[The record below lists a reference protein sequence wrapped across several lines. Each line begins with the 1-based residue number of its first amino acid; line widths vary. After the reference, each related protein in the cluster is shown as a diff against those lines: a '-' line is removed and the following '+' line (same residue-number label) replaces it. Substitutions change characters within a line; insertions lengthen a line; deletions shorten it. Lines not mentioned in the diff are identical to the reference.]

1 MSHFLGLSSFFFTI
15 LRRMLFFWVKT
26 EVVGNEKEFLQ
37 LDPDKPVCYVLQYSS
52 FSSRLVL
59 EQECLAAGLP
69 SSQAPLPVG
78 NKGIRR
84 SFFFLYSRQG
94 QWFRKRQSPTVT
106 QRLKQMVHQAAEN
119 PELDVQVVPVSLLW
133 GREPEKQKSIF
144 KMLWSD
150 NWSVAG
156 RLQKFL
162 IILLHGRRT
171 FVQFSKPISLQSII
185 NETKDATSGDEEN
198 NKEIATRKLA
208 RILRVHFRRTRQAI
222 LGPDLSHRRT
232 LVQSLIHSTVVK
244 DVIRETAKEEG
255 IAPEKVKAR
264 AIKYGD
270 EIASNLSMTVIRFL
284 SRTLSWVWN
293 KIYNGINVRNVET
306 VQKIAQENAVVY
318 VPCHRSHID
327 YLLLSYVL
335 YKHGVMVPHIAAGI
349 NLNMPVVGPLLRR
362 GGAFFMRRSFKDNKL
377 YAAIF
382 NEYLYQMFSK
392 GYSVEYFV
400 EGGRSRTGRMLQP
413 RPGMIAMT
421 VRSYLRNSSKPIAF
435 VPVYVGYEK
444 VLEGRTY
451 LGELR
456 GKKKEKESVFGL
468 FKSLSNLRKSFGK
481 VNVNFGDPIYLS
493 NFLDQKQPHWKDQAY
508 DSEYR
513 PKWLNGVVDDLANE
527 ITTRI
532 NDASSINPINMTG
545 LILLSTAKQS
555 MDEKILAS
563 QMDTF
568 CNLLK
573 QMPYSPYM
581 SYPDGCGKDWLQ
593 YAEDMG
599 LVSRQ
604 KQSLGDIITL
614 EGNNATLMTYYR
626 NNILH
631 LYAIPALIAS
641 LFQNN
646 PMMKRERVVFLIDS
660 IYPYIKAEL
669 FIHWSREEIP
679 AVIEQW
685 IDILTSNDL
694 LHVEGDSLCRPSTG
708 SANFVL
714 LSVLARF
721 IIQTIERYYI
731 SIAVLRNHGSG
742 VMNAAELEEQSTQ
755 MAQRMSIL
763 YGLNAPE
770 FFDKTLF
777 RNFITNLKENDIITE
792 DEEGKLVYTE
802 KLGGVVEDAKLVLNA
817 EMRQGVLQVTT
828 LS

>member
-1 MSHFLGLSSFFFTI
+1 
-15 LRRMLFFWVKT
+15 MLFFWVKT
-26 EVVGNEKEFLQ
+26 DVIGNDKAFLE

-59 EQECLAAGLP
+59 EQECLAADLP
-69 SSQAPLPVG
+69 SSQAPLPIG
-78 NKGIRR
+78 EKGIRR

-106 QRLKQMVHQAAEN
+106 ERLKQMVHEAELD
-119 PELDVQVVPVSLLW
+119 PELDVQIVPVSLLW
-133 GREPEKQKSIF
+133 GREPEKQKSMF
-144 KMLWSD
+144 KMLLTDS
-150 NWSVAG
+150 WSVAG

-162 IILLHGRRT
+162 IILVHGRHT
-171 FVQFSKPISLQSII
+171 FVQFSKPISLQSIVNEKK
-185 NETKDATSGDEEN
+185 NETDN
-198 NKEIATRKLA
+198 NEEIATRKLA

-232 LVQSLIHSTVVK
+232 LVQSLIHSTAVK

-255 IAPEKVKAR
+255 IAPEKVKNR

-270 EIASNLSMTVIRFL
+270 EIASNMSMTVIRFL
-284 SRTLSWVWN
+284 SRILSWVWN
-293 KIYNGINVRNVET
+293 KIYNGVNIRNIET
-306 VQKIAQENAVVY
+306 VQEVAKENTVIY

-349 NLNMPVVGPLLRR
+349 NLNMPVIGPLLRR

-435 VPVYVGYEK
+435 MPVYVGYEK

-456 GKKKEKESVFGL
+456 GKKKEKESIFGL
-468 FKSLSNLRKSFGK
+468 FRSLSNLRKSFGK
-481 VNVNFGDPIYLS
+481 VNVNFGEPIYLS
-493 NFLDQKQPHWKDQAY
+493 QFLDQQQPHWKEQAY

-513 PKWLNGVVDDLANE
+513 PKWLNETVDSLADE
-527 ITTRI
+527 IATRI

-568 CNLLK
+568 ANLLK
-573 QMPYSPYM
+573 QVPYSPHI
-581 SYPDGCGKDWLQ
+581 SYPDGCGKDWLE

-599 LVSRQ
+599 LISRQ

-631 LYAIPALIAS
+631 LYAVPALIAS

-646 PMMKRERVVFLIDS
+646 PMMKREKVIALVS
-660 IYPYIKAEL
+660 AIYPYIKAEL
-669 FIHWSREEIP
+669 FIHWDKNEI
-679 AVIEQW
+679 ADVTDQW
-685 IDILTSNDL
+685 IDILINNDM

-742 VMNAAELEEQSTQ
+742 AIDAKELEEQSTQ

-770 FFDKTLF
+770 FFDKSLF
-777 RNFITNLKENDIITE
+777 RHFIANLKENNVITE
-792 DEEGKLVYTE
+792 DKEGKLEYSD
-802 KLGGVVEDAKLVLNA
+802 KLAAVVEDAKLVLNA

>member
-1 MSHFLGLSSFFFTI
+1 MSHFLGLSSFFFNI
-15 LRRMLFFWVKT
+15 LRRILFFWVKT
-26 EVVGNEKEFLQ
+26 EVVGSEKDFLQ
-37 LDPDKPVCYVLQYSS
+37 LNPDKPVCYVLQYNS

-59 EQECLAAGLP
+59 EQECLAADLP
-69 SSQAPLPVG
+69 SSQAALPIG
-78 NKGIRR
+78 GKGIRR

-106 QRLKQMVHQAAEN
+106 ERLKQMVHEAELN
-119 PELDVQVVPVSLLW
+119 PDLDVQIVPVSLLW
-133 GREPEKQKSIF
+133 GREPEKQKSMF
-144 KMLWSD
+144 KILLSD
-150 NWSVAG
+150 SWSVAG

-162 IILLHGRRT
+162 IIMLHGRRT

-185 NETKDATSGDEEN
+185 NETKNEAEN
-198 NKEIATRKLA
+198 NEEIATRKLA

-232 LVQSLIHSTVVK
+232 LVHSLIHSTVVK

-255 IAPEKVKAR
+255 TSPEKVKAR

-284 SRTLSWVWN
+284 SRVLSWVWN
-293 KIYNGINVRNVET
+293 KIYDGVNIRNIET
-306 VQKIAQENAVVY
+306 VQEIAKENSVVY

-335 YKHGVMVPHIAAGI
+335 YKHGIMVPHIAAGI
-349 NLNMPVVGPLLRR
+349 NLNMPIVGPLLRR
-362 GGAFFMRRSFKDNKL
+362 GGAFFMRRSFKNNKL

-435 VPVYVGYEK
+435 MPVYVGYEK

-468 FKSLSNLRKSFGK
+468 FRSLSNLRKSFGK
-481 VNVNFGDPIYLS
+481 VNVNFGEPIYL
-493 NFLDQKQPHWKDQAY
+493 NQFLDEQQPHWKDQAY
-508 DSEYR
+508 DAEYR
-513 PKWLNGVVDDLANE
+513 PKWLNNVVNDLADK
-527 ITTRI
+527 ITTHI
-532 NDASSINPINMTG
+532 NDASSINPINMAG

-555 MDEKILAS
+555 MDERILAS

-568 CNLLK
+568 SNLLK
-573 QMPYSPYM
+573 QMPYSPHM
-581 SYPDGCGKDWLQ
+581 SYPDGCGKDWLE
-593 YAEDMG
+593 YAEKMG
-599 LVSRQ
+599 LVARQ

-614 EGNNATLMTYYR
+614 EGSNATLMTYYR

-631 LYAIPALIAS
+631 LYAVPALIAS

-646 PMMKRERVVFLIDS
+646 PMMKREKVVFLVRS

-669 FIHWSREEIP
+669 FIHWDKEDVSD
-679 AVIEQW
+679 VIEQW
-685 IDILTSNDL
+685 VDVLINNDM

-731 SIAVLRNHGSG
+731 SIAVLRNQGSG
-742 VMNAAELEEQSTQ
+742 VLDATELEEQSTQ

-777 RNFITNLKENDIITE
+777 RYFIANLKENGIVTE
-792 DEEGKLVYTE
+792 NEDGKLVYSE
-802 KLGGVVEDAKLVLNA
+802 KLAYVVEDAKLVLNA

>member
-15 LRRMLFFWVKT
+15 LRKILFFWVKT
-26 EVVGNEKEFLQ
+26 EVVGNEKDFLQ

-69 SSQAPLPVG
+69 SSQAPLPIG
-78 NKGIRR
+78 GKGIRR

-106 QRLKQMVHQAAEN
+106 QRLKHMVHEATLN
-119 PELDVQVVPVSLLW
+119 SDLDVQIVPVSLLW
-133 GREPEKQKSIF
+133 GREPEKQKSMF
-144 KMLWSD
+144 KMLLSD
-150 NWSVAG
+150 SWSVAG

-162 IILLHGRRT
+162 IILVHGRRT
-171 FVQFSKPISLQSII
+171 FVQFSKPISLKSIVD
-185 NETKDATSGDEEN
+185 ETSSETEN
-198 NKEIATRKLA
+198 HEEIATRKLA

-232 LVQSLIHSTVVK
+232 LVHSLIHSTVVK

-255 IAPEKVKAR
+255 ISPEKVKAR

-270 EIASNLSMTVIRFL
+270 EIAANLSMTVIRFL
-284 SRTLSWVWN
+284 SRLLSWVWN
-293 KIYNGINVRNVET
+293 KIYNGVNIRNIET
-306 VQKIAQENAVVY
+306 VQEIAKENAVVY

-349 NLNMPVVGPLLRR
+349 NLNMPIVGPLLRR

-400 EGGRSRTGRMLQP
+400 EGGRSRTGRTLQP

-421 VRSYLRNSSKPIAF
+421 VRSFLRNSSKPIAF

-468 FKSLSNLRKSFGK
+468 FRSLSNLRKSFGK
-481 VNVNFGDPIYLS
+481 VNVNFGDPIFLS
-493 NFLDQKQPHWKDQAY
+493 KFLDEQQPHWKDQAY
-508 DSEYR
+508 DAEYR
-513 PKWLNGVVDDLANE
+513 PKWLNHVVNELADE
-527 ITTRI
+527 IVTRI

-545 LILLSTAKQS
+545 LILLSTAKQA

-568 CNLLK
+568 SNLLK
-573 QMPYSPYM
+573 QMPYSPHM
-581 SYPDGCGKDWLQ
+581 SYPEGCGKDWLE
-593 YAEDMG
+593 YAEEMG

-604 KQSLGDIITL
+604 KQNLGDIITL

-631 LYAIPALIAS
+631 LYAVPALIAS

-646 PMMKRERVVFLIDS
+646 PMMKREKVVFLVRS

-669 FIHWSREEIP
+669 FIHWSKEEISEV
-679 AVIEQW
+679 AEQW
-685 IDILTSNDL
+685 IDVLINNDM

-731 SIAVLRNHGSG
+731 SIAVLRNQGPG
-742 VMNAAELEEQSTQ
+742 VLDAAELEEQSTQ

-777 RNFITNLKENDIITE
+777 RHFISNLKENGIITE
-792 DEEGKLVYTE
+792 DEAGKLIYSE
-802 KLGGVVEDAKLVLNA
+802 KLAGVVEDAKLVLNA

>member
-15 LRRMLFFWVKT
+15 LRKILFFWVKT
-26 EVVGNEKEFLQ
+26 EVVGNDKAFLQ

-59 EQECLAAGLP
+59 EQECLAADLP
-69 SSQAPLPVG
+69 SSQAPLPIG
-78 NKGIRR
+78 DKDIRR

-106 QRLKQMVHQAAEN
+106 ERLKQMVHEAGLN
-119 PELDVQVVPVSLLW
+119 PEIDVQIVPVSLLW
-133 GREPEKQKSIF
+133 GREPEKQKSMF
-144 KMLWSD
+144 KMLLSD
-150 NWSVAG
+150 SWSVAG

-162 IILLHGRRT
+162 IILIHGRST
-171 FVQFSKPISLQSII
+171 FVQFSKPISLQAIVNDKKSD
-185 NETKDATSGDEEN
+185 TEN
-198 NKEIATRKLA
+198 NEEIATRKLA

-232 LVQSLIHSTVVK
+232 LVQSLIHSTAVK
-244 DVIRETAKEEG
+244 DVIRETAKEED
-255 IAPEKVKAR
+255 ISPEKVKAR

-284 SRTLSWVWN
+284 SRILSWVWN
-293 KIYNGINVRNVET
+293 KIYNGVNIRNIET
-306 VQKIAQENAVVY
+306 VQEIAKENTVIY

-349 NLNMPVVGPLLRR
+349 NLNMPIIGPLLRR

-435 VPVYVGYEK
+435 MPVYVGYEK

-468 FKSLSNLRKSFGK
+468 FRSLSNLRKSFGK
-481 VNVNFGDPIYLS
+481 VNVNFGEPIYLTE
-493 NFLDQKQPHWKDQAY
+493 FLNQQQPQWKDQAY
-508 DSEYR
+508 DAEYR
-513 PKWLNGVVDDLANE
+513 PKWLNAVVNDLADE

-568 CNLLK
+568 SNLLK
-573 QMPYSPYM
+573 QMPYSPHI
-581 SYPDGCGKDWLQ
+581 SYPDGCGKDWLE
-593 YAEDMG
+593 YAEEMG
-599 LVSRQ
+599 LISRQ

-631 LYAIPALIAS
+631 LYAVPALVAS

-646 PMMKRERVVFLIDS
+646 PMMKREKVVFLVSS

-669 FIHWSREEIP
+669 FIHWSKDEIDD
-679 AVIEQW
+679 VIEQW
-685 IDILTSNDL
+685 IDILISNDL

-731 SIAVLRNHGSG
+731 SIAVLRNQGPG
-742 VMNAAELEEQSTQ
+742 VIDATELEEQSTQ

-770 FFDKTLF
+770 FFDKSLF
-777 RNFITNLKENDIITE
+777 RHFIANLKENNIITE
-792 DEEGKLVYTE
+792 DEDGKLVYTD
-802 KLGGVVEDAKLVLNA
+802 KLAAVVEDAKLVLNA
-817 EMRQGVLQVTT
+817 EMRQSVLQVTT

>member
-1 MSHFLGLSSFFFTI
+1 MRNFLGLSSFFFNI
-15 LRRMLFFWVKT
+15 LRRILFFWVRT
-26 EVVGNEKEFLQ
+26 EVIGSDKEQLQ

-52 FSSRLVL
+52 LSSRLVL

-69 SSQAPLPVG
+69 SSQAPLNIG
-78 NKGIRR
+78 SEDIRR
-84 SFFFLYSRQG
+84 SFFFLYKRQG

-106 QRLKQMVHQAAEN
+106 LRLKQMVHEAQLN
-119 PELDVQVVPVSLLW
+119 PELDVQIVPVSLLW
-133 GREPEKQKSIF
+133 GRAPEKQKSFF
-144 KMLWSD
+144 KLLFSD
-150 NWSVAG
+150 TWSVAG

-162 IILLHGRRT
+162 IILIHGRKT
-171 FVQFSKPISLQSII
+171 FVQFSAPISLRQIV
-185 NETKDATSGDEEN
+185 NEADNNEER
-198 NKEIATRKLA
+198 ATRKLA
-208 RILRVHFRRTRQAI
+208 RVLRVHFRRVRQAI

-232 LVQSLIHSTVVK
+232 LVHSLINSTAVK
-244 DVIRETAKEEG
+244 DAIRETAKEEG

-270 EIASNLSMTVIRFL
+270 EIASNVSMSVVRFL
-284 SRTLSWVWN
+284 DRILTWVWN
-293 KIYNGINVRNVET
+293 KIYNGVNIRNIET
-306 VQKIAQENAVVY
+306 VQETAKDHAVVY

-335 YKHGVMVPHIAAGI
+335 YKNGIMVPHIAAGI

-400 EGGRSRTGRMLQP
+400 EGGRSRTGRMLKP
-413 RPGMIAMT
+413 RPGMLAMT
-421 VRSYLRNSSKPIAF
+421 VRSYLRNHNKPIAF
-435 VPVYVGYEK
+435 IPVYVGYEK

-456 GKKKEKESVFGL
+456 GKKKEKESVLGL

-481 VNVNFGDPIYLS
+481 VNVNFGEPIFLS
-493 NFLDQKQPHWKDQAY
+493 KFLDQQQPHWKEQAY
-508 DSEYR
+508 DAEYR
-513 PKWLNGVVDDLANE
+513 PKWLTSVVDELADKVA
-527 ITTRI
+527 THI

-568 CNLLK
+568 CSLLK
-573 QMPYSPYM
+573 QMPYSPHV
-581 SYPDGCGKDWLQ
+581 SYPEGSGKDWLE
-593 YAEDMG
+593 YTEEMG

-614 EGNNATLMTYYR
+614 EGNNAILMTYYR
-626 NNILH
+626 NNVLH
-631 LYAIPALIAS
+631 LFAIPALIAS

-646 PMMKRERVVFLIDS
+646 AMMKKEKVIYLVRS

-669 FIHWSREEIP
+669 FIHWSKKEIA

-685 IDILTSNDL
+685 IDILVKNNL
-694 LHVEGDSLCRPSTG
+694 LKVEGDSLCRPGTG
-708 SANFVL
+708 STNFVL

-731 SIAVLRNHGSG
+731 SIAVLRKHGSG
-742 VMNAAELEEQSTQ
+742 AITAAELEEQSTQ

-770 FFDKTLF
+770 FFDKSLF
-777 RNFITNLKENDIITE
+777 HSFIANLKENDIIST
-792 DEEGKLVYTE
+792 DKEGRLVYTE
-802 KLGGVVEDAKLVLNA
+802 RLEEVAEDGKLVLNA
-817 EMRQGVLQVTT
+817 EMRQGVLQVTSLT
-828 LS
+828 